1 MAMSDLVERLE
12 SALVRKP
19 FDQELRFSYAE
30 ELFRL
35 ERFESAL
42 EQYEL
47 LCEMTETA
55 QPLLGCAR
63 CQIRLD
69 RDGKALELYTEARN
83 REGFEELEEIESLE
97 AVRVG
102 APQLTAVEGGQ
113 AEVIEFYRPDDSR
126 VRFEDVAGMDALKR
140 TLRIQI
146 IEPFLRP
153 GLFQRFRKDPGGGV
167 LLYGP
172 PGCGKTMMARAVAG
186 ECHASFISVGISD
199 VLSVWH
205 GGSEENL
212 AMLFEQARANRPCVL
227 FFDELDAIAYSR
239 SKSSSDGARTVVNE
253 FLAQLDGFD
262 RDNRSVLVLAATN
275 MPWDVD
281 PAMKRPGRLSR
292 QIFVPPPDVSAR
304 AAMFESKLREVPVGE
319 VDPLVLARAA
329 EYFSGADIDGVI
341 DAAKD
346 FVLGDIIDSGTE
358 RQMRQE
364 DLLQALDAAT
374 PTTMDWLKIAR
385 NLVKYAGADASYRDV
400 EKYLKKVRFF

>member
-1 MAMSDLVERLE
+1 MSDVLERLE
-12 SALVRKP
+12 HELVRQP
-19 FDQELRFSYAE
+19 FDQDLRFSYAQ

-35 ERFESAL
+35 EQFENAL
-42 EQYEL
+42 EQYRLLSEL
-47 LCEMTETA
+47 TETA
-55 QPLLGCAR
+55 QPLLGGAR

-69 RDGKALELYTEARN
+69 RDKEALELYAEARG
-83 REGFEELEEIESLE
+83 REGFEKVEEIESLE

-102 APQLTAVEGGQ
+102 VPQLTTIEGGRT
-113 AEVIEFYRPDDSR
+113 EVIAFDRPVDDG
-126 VRFEDVAGMDALKR
+126 VRFDDVAGMDALKK

-186 ECHASFISVGISD
+186 ECHAKFVSVGISD
-199 VLSVWH
+199 VLSVWQ

-212 AMLFEQARANRPCVL
+212 SALFEHARANTPCVL
-227 FFDELDAIAYSR
+227 FFDELDALAYSR
-239 SKSSSDGARTVVNE
+239 SKTRSDSARTIVNE

-262 RDNRSVLVLAATN
+262 RDNRSVLVLGATN

-281 PAMKRPGRLSR
+281 PAMKRPGRMSR
-292 QIFVPPPDVSAR
+292 QIFVPPPDVKAR
-304 AAMFESKLREVPVGE
+304 AAMFESKLREVPTGK

-346 FVLGDIIDSGTE
+346 SVIGDIIDSGSD
-358 RQMRQE
+358 RQMQQE
-364 DLLQALDAAT
+364 DLLRALDAAM
-374 PTTMDWLKIAR
+374 PTTVDWLKIAR

-400 EKYLKKVRFF
+400 EKYLKRVKFF